1 MPLVGIVDLDV
12 EIQKLEKDLIATQ
25 AQASRS
31 LKKLSNRG
39 FLEKAQ
45 EEIVEKEREKL
56 AESREKE
63 ERLKKRL
70 NELKE

>member
-1 MPLVGIVDLDV
+1 MPLVGIIDLDV
-12 EIQKLEKDLIATQ
+12 EIQKLEKDLMATQ
-25 AQASRS
+25 ATSFQI

-56 AESREKE
+56 AESG
-63 ERLKKRL
+63 KKRKGLRNAL